1 MQRIRVWI
9 AVGFVVAFE
18 LGAGAQGTGRAHAQA
33 DAAPVIERVEP
44 TSGPPGTVVH
54 VIGRRFGTSAKIQ
67 LGAQTLNVVSSQP
80 NRISARIAQDA
91 QSGHIA
97 VVTAGGTVRGPEF
110 RVTAT
115 PPAPVIE
122 SVAPAKGPPG
132 TPVVLRGRNFSPRLT
147 GNVVMLGGR
156 PVIVRSATPVELN
169 VIVPEVER
177 GGPFSVRVEQAGE
190 ATSAPFEVTAA
201 TLIAAV
207 EPPRAGPGTQIKI
220 SGNGFSTVA
229 ERNRVYLN
237 SVPLTVK
244 AASETQ
250 LVVQLPAKVASGK
263 LLVDVKGAGRAYS
276 DEPFVVQRPP
286 TIVDITPKGGPPG
299 TIVTVRGTNFG
310 TSAEAVEAKLG
321 DVKLR
326 VRETHDTRMEL
337 EISAGATPG
346 KLSIRV
352 NGVGPAWSD
361 ATFAVRAPLKI
372 IGFTPPSGPAGSEV
386 TIEGEGFGDA
396 PGRNRVTIGG
406 VPARVNEVATSRL
419 KIRVPKGKSGPI
431 EVEVPGSGTVR
442 TSAPFIVTVPP
453 QVSAVT
459 PRQGPVGT
467 ELKIEGKGFGT
478 NPAVLKVFLGEVQL
492 PVESVKDD
500 LAVARVIDGATT
512 GRLKVAVP
520 LQGAAE
526 LAWEFKVMPAST
538 SGPAAAGPAA
548 AAPAKP

>member
-9 AVGFVVAFE
+9 AVGVVVAFE
-18 LGAGAQGTGRAHAQA
+18 LGAEAADAGPARAQA
-33 DAAPVIERVEP
+33 DAVPVIERVEP

-54 VIGRRFGTSAKIQ
+54 VIGRRFGTAGKLQI
-67 LGAQTLNVVSSQP
+67 GAQTLEIVGSQP
-80 NRISARIAQDA
+80 NRISGRIPPDA
-91 QSGHIA
+91 QSGHVA

-115 PPAPVIE
+115 PPAPVIQ
-122 SVAPAKGPPG
+122 SVVPAKGPPG
-132 TPVVLRGRNFSPRLT
+132 TPVVLRGKNFSPRLT
-147 GNVVMLGGR
+147 GNVVMMGGR
-156 PVIVRSATPVELN
+156 PVIVRSATPVELS

-207 EPPRAGPGTQIKI
+207 EPPRAGPGTQVKI
-220 SGNGFSTVA
+220 TGSGFSTVA

-237 SVPLTVK
+237 SVPLPVK
-244 AASETQ
+244 TATETQ

-286 TIVDITPKGGPPG
+286 KVVDFTPKGGPPG
-299 TIVTVRGTNFG
+299 TVVTVRGTNFG

-321 DVKLR
+321 DVELR
-326 VRETHDTRMEL
+326 VREARNTRMEL
-337 EISAGATPG
+337 EITAGATPG
-346 KLSIRV
+346 KLSVRV

-361 ATFAVRAPLKI
+361 ASFAVRPPLKI
-372 IGFTPPSGPAGSEV
+372 IGFTPPSGPAGTEV

-396 PGRNRVTIGG
+396 PGRNRVTIGD
-406 VPARVNEVATSRL
+406 VPARVTEVATSRL
-419 KIRVPKGKSGPI
+419 KVRVPKGKSGPI
-431 EVEVPGSGTVR
+431 EVEVPGSGAAR

-453 QVSAVT
+453 QVTGVT

-467 ELKIEGKGFGT
+467 ELKIEGKGFG
-478 NPAVLKVFLGEVQL
+478 NNAAVLKVFLGDVPLAVQS
-492 PVESVKDD
+492 VEDN
-500 LAVARVIDGATT
+500 LAVARIVDGAAT
-512 GRLKVAVP
+512 GQLKVAVP
-520 LQGAAE
+520 LQGMTE
-526 LAWEFKVMPAST
+526 LDWEFKVLPAST
-538 SGPAAAGPAA
+538 PAPAAATPAA
-548 AAPAKP
+548 PAPAKP